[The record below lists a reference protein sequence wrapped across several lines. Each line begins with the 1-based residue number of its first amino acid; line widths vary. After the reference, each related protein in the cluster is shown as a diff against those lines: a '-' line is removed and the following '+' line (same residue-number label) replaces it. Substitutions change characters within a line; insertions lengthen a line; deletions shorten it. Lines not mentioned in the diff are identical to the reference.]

1 MQVHLRVT
9 GIYGKKVKIEIF
21 DGSKLLA
28 EQNIKKDSSI
38 PGARQFNNARPGQ
51 TFTGKID
58 EDHNIIE
65 VGSPA

>member
-1 MQVHLRVT
+1 MQANLRISNISGQTVT
-9 GIYGKKVKIEIF
+9 IEILL
-21 DGSKLLA
+21 GERLLA